1 LAQDNRRRRVQ
12 RGSTPR
18 IVEVGLFWALESP
31 TLKAAKQQLFYFFLA
46 EFGVGVA
53 VTNSFMLLCGYAA
66 LTEFEKF

>member
-12 RGSTPR
+12 RGSTP
-18 IVEVGLFWALESP
+18 VEVGLFWALESP
-31 TLKAAKQQLFYFFLA
+31 TLKTAKQQLFYFFLA

-53 VTNSFMLLCGYAA
+53 VTNNLMLLCGYAA